1 MFQKHIRV
9 HAHTR
14 MRVCITSY
22 NSSGDDKNTIHAYNN
37 LSIMKMIVDV
47 KMASSSRREN
57 LAKEKERFELQMSG
71 IYVYERI
78 YETVAAKLRQITEG
92 RGGAV

>member
-1 MFQKHIRV
+1 
-9 HAHTR
+9 
-14 MRVCITSY
+14 
-22 NSSGDDKNTIHAYNN
+22 
-37 LSIMKMIVDV
+37 MKMIVDV
-47 KMASSSRREN
+47 KMASSSQREN

>member
-1 MFQKHIRV
+1 
-9 HAHTR
+9 
-14 MRVCITSY
+14 
-22 NSSGDDKNTIHAYNN
+22 
-37 LSIMKMIVDV
+37 MKMIVDV

>member
-1 MFQKHIRV
+1 
-9 HAHTR
+9 
-14 MRVCITSY
+14 
-22 NSSGDDKNTIHAYNN
+22 
-37 LSIMKMIVDV
+37 MKMIVDV

-57 LAKEKERFELQMSG
+57 LAKEKERFELQMSSYKY
-71 IYVYERI
+71 IYIYERI